1 MKTREATAEVPV
13 IDFTCEPTEP
23 TEPGVVVAQTPTQL
37 PANLAPEAATIFQ
50 IIERAARDQSVDI
63 DKMERLIL
71 MQERVQ
77 SRQAQIE
84 YDNAMQAAQAGMQ
97 RIRADA
103 NNPQT
108 KSKYA
113 SYGALDRAVRPIYSN
128 NGFSLSF
135 DTGDSAPIDHVRIMC
150 RVAHIGGHR
159 ESHHID
165 MPADGKG
172 AKGGDVMTKT
182 HAMGAAA
189 TYGKRYLLN
198 MIFNI
203 AVGEDDD
210 DGNGASTSWGKGGK
224 LGAIAD
230 AERDGLTANAPLLK
244 PAQREK
250 IQTWTRNAIQT
261 LNLSA
266 HTTES
271 LHAFWDDN
279 AEKREF
285 MAEKAPDLLDSLSTA
300 YDNALERMPKP

>member
-1 MKTREATAEVPV
+1 MQTKTEAVPEIEFAPPPVGAEV
-13 IDFTCEPTEP
+13 T
-23 TEPGVVVAQTPTQL
+23 VAAAPQL

-50 IIERAARDQSVDI
+50 IIERAARDPGVDI
-63 DKMERLIL
+63 DKMERLIS

-77 SRQAQIE
+77 DRQARIE
-84 YDNAMQAAQAGMQ
+84 YDNAMRAAQAGMQ

-135 DTGDSAPIDHVRIMC
+135 DTGEGAPADHVRVVC
-150 RVAHIGGHR
+150 CVAHVGGHR

-182 HAMGAAA
+182 HATGAAT

-210 DGNGASTSWGKGGK
+210 DGNSASTSWGKGGK
-224 LGAIAD
+224 LGAIAE
-230 AERDGLTANAPLLK
+230 AEKDGLMANAPKLK
-244 PAQREK
+244 PAQRAK
-250 IQTWTRNAIQT
+250 IETWTRNAIQT

-285 MAEKAPDLLDSLSTA
+285 MAENAPDLLTALSTA
-300 YDNALERMPKP
+300 YDNALESVQGRS